1 VRLNLKLGK
10 PNFPKENFEKSPKMD
25 EEDLA
30 KIASLSESQCAEMRA
45 AFDIFVDDVEEDAIS
60 DKNLS
65 RLFAMLGMNPS
76 PEELKEMVEEIDVDG
91 SGSIDFDEFRL
102 MMVKQ
107 LEAEQE
113 EKIPERPEKEL
124 ADAFRLFDTKLDSKI
139 DWDELKAALEI
150 AGETVED
157 WEVDELMRDGDKNN
171 DWVIDYD
178 EFINM
183 MKNVPVSS

>member
-1 VRLNLKLGK
+1 
-10 PNFPKENFEKSPKMD
+10 MD

-30 KIASLSESQCAEMRA
+30 KIASLSEAQCAEMRA

-76 PEELKEMVEEIDVDG
+76 PQELKEMVEEIDVDG

-124 ADAFRLFDTKLDSKI
+124 ADAFRLFDTKLDSKL

-183 MKNVPVSS
+183 MKSVPVSQ

>member
-1 VRLNLKLGK
+1 
-10 PNFPKENFEKSPKMD
+10 
-25 EEDLA
+25 
-30 KIASLSESQCAEMRA
+30 
-45 AFDIFVDDVEEDAIS
+45 
-60 DKNLS
+60 
-65 RLFAMLGMNPS
+65 MNPS
-76 PEELKEMVEEIDVDG
+76 PQELKEMVEEIDVDG

-113 EKIPERPEKEL
+113 DKIPERPEKEL

-139 DWDELKAALEI
+139 DWDELKAALEV

-178 EFINM
+178 EFINDEVCSSFSIRALSGINLLSSVGVIL
-183 MKNVPVSS
+183 KSSPGFWFGPVETGSKSDSKSRNIQLFVQYKYYMLFIQIS

>member
-1 VRLNLKLGK
+1 
-10 PNFPKENFEKSPKMD
+10 
-25 EEDLA
+25 
-30 KIASLSESQCAEMRA
+30 
-45 AFDIFVDDVEEDAIS
+45 
-60 DKNLS
+60 
-65 RLFAMLGMNPS
+65 MNPS
-76 PEELKEMVEEIDVDG
+76 PQELKEMVEEIDVDG

-113 EKIPERPEKEL
+113 DKIPERPEKEL

-139 DWDELKAALEI
+139 DC
-150 AGETVED
+150 
-157 WEVDELMRDGDKNN
+157 DELMRDGDKNN

-183 MKNVPVSS
+183 MKCVPVSQ

>member
-1 VRLNLKLGK
+1 
-10 PNFPKENFEKSPKMD
+10 MD

-30 KIASLSESQCAEMRA
+30 KIASLSEAQCAEMRA

-76 PEELKEMVEEIDVDG
+76 PQELKEMVEEIDVDG

-183 MKNVPVSS
+183 MKSVPVSQ

>member
-1 VRLNLKLGK
+1 
-10 PNFPKENFEKSPKMD
+10 MD

-30 KIASLSESQCAEMRA
+30 KIASLSEAQKTEFRA
-45 AFDIFVDDVEEDAIS
+45 AFDIFVDDPEEDAIS

-65 RLFAMLGMNPS
+65 RLFAMLGQAPS

-91 SGSIDFDEFRL
+91 SGSIDFDEFCL

-124 ADAFRLFDTKLDSKI
+124 ADAFKIIDSKLDSKI
-139 DWDELKAALEI
+139 DWDELKAALT
-150 AGETVED
+150 ATGEQF
-157 WEVDELMRDGDKNN
+157 EVKTNRLLTLWGKVTN
-171 DWVIDYD
+171 Y
-178 EFINM
+178 
-183 MKNVPVSS
+183 SSG

>member
-1 VRLNLKLGK
+1 
-10 PNFPKENFEKSPKMD
+10 
-25 EEDLA
+25 
-30 KIASLSESQCAEMRA
+30 
-45 AFDIFVDDVEEDAIS
+45 
-60 DKNLS
+60 
-65 RLFAMLGMNPS
+65 MNPS
-76 PEELKEMVEEIDVDG
+76 PQELKEMVEEIDVDG

-124 ADAFRLFDTKLDSKI
+124 ADAFRLFDAKLDSKI

-157 WEVDELMRDGDKNN
+157 WEVDELMRDGDWNTLHHIDKFIIINN
-171 DWVIDYD
+171 PIV
-178 EFINM
+178 
-183 MKNVPVSS
+183 VL

>member
-1 VRLNLKLGK
+1 
-10 PNFPKENFEKSPKMD
+10 MD

-30 KIASLSESQCAEMRA
+30 KIASLSEAQTNEMRA
-45 AFDIFVDDVEEDAIS
+45 AFEIFIDNVEEDAIS
-60 DKNLS
+60 ANNLG
-65 RLFAMLGMNPS
+65 RLFAMLGQNPT
-76 PEELKEMVEEIDVDG
+76 PQELKEMVEEIDVDG

-113 EKIPERPEKEL
+113 DKVPERPEAEL
-124 ADAFRLFDTKLDSKI
+124 ADAFRLFDTKQDSKI
-139 DWDELKAALEI
+139 DWDELKAALTA

-157 WEVDELMRDGDKNN
+157 WEIDELMRDGDKNN

-183 MKNVPVSS
+183 MKCVPVSH

>member
-1 VRLNLKLGK
+1 
-10 PNFPKENFEKSPKMD
+10 MD

-30 KIASLSESQCAEMRA
+30 KIASLSEAQCAEMRA

-76 PEELKEMVEEIDVDG
+76 PQELKEMVEEIDVDG

-183 MKNVPVSS
+183 MKCVPVSQ

>member
-1 VRLNLKLGK
+1 
-10 PNFPKENFEKSPKMD
+10 MD

-30 KIASLSESQCAEMRA
+30 KIASLSEAQCAEMRA

-76 PEELKEMVEEIDVDG
+76 PQELKEMVEEIDVDG

-113 EKIPERPEKEL
+113 DKIPERPEKEL

-139 DWDELKAALEI
+139 DWDELKAALEV

-183 MKNVPVSS
+183 MKSVPVSQ